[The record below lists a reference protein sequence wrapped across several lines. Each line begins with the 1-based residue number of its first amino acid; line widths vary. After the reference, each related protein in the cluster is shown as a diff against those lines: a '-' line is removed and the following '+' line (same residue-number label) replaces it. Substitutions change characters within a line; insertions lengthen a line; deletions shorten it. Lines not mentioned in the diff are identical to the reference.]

1 MKNNIKIRLVKN
13 KKELEQVYKIR
24 EIVFIKEQKVAKNIE
39 KDKFDETAKHFIFY
53 YKNKPAGCARI
64 RLIGRNAKLER
75 IAVLN
80 WYRGKGFGKVI
91 VDYLVKYCKRQKMK
105 KIFMNA
111 QYYLR
116 EYYKKLGFKPKG
128 RIFDEAGIKHI
139 KMDYTN
145 K

>member
-39 KDKFDETAKHFIFY
+39 KDKFDKTAKHFIFY

-64 RLIGRNAKLER
+64 RLIGRKAKLER
-75 IAVLN
+75 IALLN
-80 WYRGKGFGKVI
+80 KYRGKGFGKVI
-91 VDYLVKYCKRQKMK
+91 VDYLINYCKRQRMK

-139 KMDYTN
+139 KMHYTN